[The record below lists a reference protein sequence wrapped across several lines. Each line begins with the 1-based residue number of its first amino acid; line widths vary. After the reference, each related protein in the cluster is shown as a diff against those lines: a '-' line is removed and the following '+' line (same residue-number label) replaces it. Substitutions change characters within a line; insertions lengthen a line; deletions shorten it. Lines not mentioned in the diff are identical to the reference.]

1 MNSESVL
8 INSAGSIACG
18 FFSII
23 MIFLLIGSPSGDL
36 QKENYAV
43 SKGPRPYKMDMTAK
57 DSLNS
62 NLKNQLNKKESLF
75 SPIIIEAA
83 DKHDIDPA
91 LIKAIIMAESGYD
104 PMATSKRGAVGL
116 MQIMPQIATTHG
128 TDEDM
133 YNPVHNINAGVEYL
147 KGLLNQ
153 FGGDL
158 ELTLAAY
165 NAGSSKVLKYQGVPP
180 YEATRHYV
188 KKVFEYYRYYQGA

>member
-1 MNSESVL
+1 MNSESML

-23 MIFLLIGSPSGDL
+23 MIFLLIGSPAGDL
-36 QKENYAV
+36 QKENNTV
-43 SKGPRPYKMDMTAK
+43 IKGPRPYKMDIIAK
-57 DSLNS
+57 GSLKS
-62 NLKNQLNKKESLF
+62 CLNYPMSEKESLF

-83 DKHDIDPA
+83 GKHDIDPA

-133 YNPVHNINAGVEYL
+133 YNPVYNINAGAEHL

-188 KKVFEYYRYYQGA
+188 KKVFEYYRYYRGA

>member
-1 MNSESVL
+1 ML

-23 MIFLLIGSPSGDL
+23 MIFFFIGSPARVP
-36 QKENYAV
+36 QTENNTV
-43 SKGPRPYKMDMTAK
+43 TKGPRPYKMDITDK
-57 DSLNS
+57 DSLNPY
-62 NLKNQLNKKESLF
+62 LNYQISKKESMF

-116 MQIMPQIATTHG
+116 MQLMPHTSTALG

-133 YNPVHNINAGVEYL
+133 YNPVYNINAGAEHL
-147 KGLLNQ
+147 KGLLDQ

-180 YEATRHYV
+180 YKATRYYV

>member
-1 MNSESVL
+1 MNSESIM
-8 INSAGSIACG
+8 INYAGSVACG

-23 MIFLLIGSPSGDL
+23 MIFFFLGLPAMDPPR
-36 QKENYAV
+36 QTATV
-43 SKGPRPYKMDMTAK
+43 MKGPRPYKMEVAERDPIK
-57 DSLNS
+57 PYINY
-62 NLKNQLNKKESLF
+62 QIRRRESQF
-75 SPIIIEAA
+75 SPIIVEAA
-83 DKHDIDPA
+83 DRHDIDPA

-116 MQIMPQIATTHG
+116 MQLMPNTSAALEFG
-128 TDEDM
+128 EDL

-180 YEATRHYV
+180 YKATRHYV

>member
-1 MNSESVL
+1 MNSESIL

-23 MIFLLIGSPSGDL
+23 MIFVLIGFPSHDINEEK
-36 QKENYAV
+36 QTV
-43 SKGPRPYKMDMTAK
+43 IKGPRPYKFDMSEQSAF
-57 DSLNS
+57 SPYLGY
-62 NLKNQLNKKESLF
+62 QINKKESLF
-75 SPIIIEAA
+75 SSIILKAA

-91 LIKAIIMAESGYD
+91 LVKAIIMVESGYD

-116 MQIMPQIATTHG
+116 MQIMPHTFPSIG
-128 TDEDM
+128 NEDM
-133 YNPVHNINAGVEYL
+133 YNPVYNINAGVEHL
-147 KGLLNQ
+147 KKLMNQ

-165 NAGSSKVLKYQGVPP
+165 NAGSSKVLEYQGIPP
-180 YEATRHYV
+180 YKATRYFV

>member
-1 MNSESVL
+1 MNSESML
-8 INSAGSIACG
+8 NNSAGSIACG

-23 MIFLLIGSPSGDL
+23 MIFFFICLPAGDQ
-36 QKENYAV
+36 QKENHTV
-43 SKGPRPYKMDMTAK
+43 SKGPRPYKMDIVAK
-57 DSLNS
+57 DSLSPDLN
-62 NLKNQLNKKESLF
+62 NQLSKKESLF

-83 DKHDIDPA
+83 DKNDIDPA

-104 PMATSKRGAVGL
+104 PMATSERGAVGL
-116 MQIMPQIATTHG
+116 MQLMPHIATTHG
-128 TDEDM
+128 TDKDM
-133 YNPVHNINAGVEYL
+133 YNPVQNINAGVEHL

-153 FGGDL
+153 FRGDI

-188 KKVFEYYRYYQGA
+188 KKVLEYYRYYQGA